1 MFRLAVKSVKHNPKR
16 LILTAI
22 AVALGVSLV
31 AATFTF
37 TNSLSSGFHALFS
50 EIYAGTDVIVEAD
63 PDAASEPD
71 PNSQFQ
77 GTDAILSPEDVA
89 AVSAIDGVAVAGG
102 SLQVNGTV
110 LPKDSGT
117 NSGFGGG
124 GAPSQIFNWSDEPRL
139 SNSTIVEGR
148 ALQSDGEILLDIDSL
163 SKLDYAIGDTVTI
176 ATDLGTKDFTLVG
189 TIRFGENNSLQGATL
204 AFVSDAAAHTMADT
218 PNYQSIAVIADDG
231 VSPASL
237 IVPITEVIPN
247 GTRAI
252 TGEEKANEQ
261 SDSLDSILS
270 YINIFAIAFAL
281 ISLFVG
287 AYIIVNTFRIIV
299 TQRTR
304 EFGLL
309 RAIGATGKQ
318 IRRMILLEALVV
330 ALVASTIGII
340 AGYLLAL
347 AATSLL
353 GLVIGD
359 VFGALTLPLTAVGWS
374 YALGLLVTLG
384 AAIVPAIHASNI
396 SPMAALREAATESKK
411 PLGRRNVVG
420 SAMFLLGLVSV
431 FVGLYAS
438 LEKPF
443 IYVGVGAVLLIL
455 GTTLLAAQ
463 VLVPLAYAL
472 RGALTTMFRIDGKL
486 AANNIRREPR
496 RSANTAAALMIG
508 VMLLALTATF
518 TESLK
523 SVITSEF
530 QAITAQFIVVGS
542 QGDVPQAA
550 MDEIAEVDGVKSVIR
565 LATND
570 VELVDTTGTI
580 NDPDGTAP
588 TEFDASSADADTVD
602 QGFNFHT
609 DPAFSEIGDGVFIG
623 TDLQALGL
631 KVGDSV
637 TLKGDA
643 STQDLKITGVYK
655 DDDSP
660 GFFMDWS
667 TATDLFSEVPI
678 QQGLVVLND
687 GVDVDATQQ
696 VIEDTLH
703 DDYPLVILQQPSELV
718 QIVNQIINMILG
730 FISALLLTALLIAL
744 LGVANTLLLSVT
756 ERTREIG
763 LLRAVGLKKSSIWR
777 MITIE
782 SMVMALFGTVLGMIL
797 GVGLGSAL
805 VLSLKDQGFDGVAIP
820 WVALVIYTVLAAI
833 AGVLAAIWPAWRA
846 SRLDILQ
853 AIAADG

>member
-1 MFRLAVKSVKHNPKR
+1 MFRLALKTVKHNPKR
-16 LILTAI
+16 LILTAV
-22 AVALGVSLV
+22 AVALGVALV

-37 TNSLSSGFHALFS
+37 TNSLSSGFHSLFG
-50 EIYAGTDVIVEAD
+50 EIYSGTDVIVEAD
-63 PDAASEPD
+63 PNAKPASG
-71 PNSQFQ
+71 SGGQFQ
-77 GTDAILSPEDVA
+77 GSDAILSPDDVA
-89 AVSAIDGVAVAGG
+89 AVNAVDGVAIAGG
-102 SLQVNGTV
+102 SLQVTGTV
-110 LPKDSGT
+110 LPKVQAD
-117 NSGFGGG
+117 NSGLGGG
-124 GAPSQIFNWSDEPRL
+124 GAPSQIYNWSDDARL
-139 SNSTIVEGR
+139 RKSTVVDGR
-148 ALQSDGEILLDIDSL
+148 AIASDSEVLLDIDSVD
-163 SKLDYAIGDTVTI
+163 KLGYSLGDTVSI
-176 ATDLGTKDFTLVG
+176 ATESGVSKFTLVG
-189 TIRFGENNSLQGATL
+189 TVKFGKNNSLQGATL
-204 AFVSDAAAHTMADT
+204 ALVSDAAAHTMADT
-218 PNYQSIAVIADDG
+218 PDFQSISVVADDG
-231 VSPASL
+231 VSPDSL
-237 IVPITEVIPN
+237 IGPISKVIPE

-252 TGEEKANEQ
+252 TGEQKTKEQ
-261 SDSLDSILS
+261 SDSLDAILN

-318 IRRMILLEALVV
+318 IRRMILLEALVI
-330 ALVASTIGII
+330 ALVASSLGIML
-340 AGYLLAL
+340 GYLLAL

-353 GLVIGD
+353 ALVIGD
-359 VFGALTLPLTAVGWS
+359 VFGTLTLPFTAIGWS

-420 SAMFLLGLVSV
+420 GAMFLLGLVGV
-431 FVGLYAS
+431 FVGLYAAV
-438 LEKPF
+438 EKPY
-443 IYVGVGAVLLIL
+443 IYVGAGAVLLIL

-472 RGALTTMFRIDGKL
+472 RGVLTSLFRIDGKL

-523 SVITSEF
+523 AVITGQF
-530 QAITAQFIVVGS
+530 QQITAQLIVASS
-542 QGDVPQAA
+542 QGDVPQGA
-550 MDEIAEVDGVKSVIR
+550 MDIIAGVDGVKSVTR
-565 LATND
+565 LTTNP
-570 VELVDTTGTI
+570 VGLEGTTGTI
-580 NDPDGTAP
+580 NDPTV
-588 TEFDASSADADTVD
+588 TTSDANVTDAATVAE
-602 QGFNFHT
+602 GFNFHT
-609 DPAFSEIGDGVFIG
+609 DPAFSDINGGVFIG
-623 TDLQALGL
+623 KDLQALGI
-631 KVGDSV
+631 KVGDTV

-643 STQDLKITGVYK
+643 STQDLKVTGVFK
-655 DDDSP
+655 DDGSP

-667 TATDLFSEVPI
+667 TATELFSKVPI
-678 QQGLVVLND
+678 QQGLVVLDN
-687 GVDVDATQQ
+687 GADVDATQTL
-696 VIEDTLH
+696 IEDALSK
-703 DDYPLVILQQPSELV
+703 DFPLVVLQQPGQLV
-718 QIVNQIINMILG
+718 QLVNQIINMILG

-763 LLRAVGLKKSSIWR
+763 LLRAVGLKRSSIWR

-820 WVALVIYTVLAAI
+820 WVLLAVYTVLAAI

>member
-1 MFRLAVKSVKHNPKR
+1 MFRLAVKSVRQKPGR

-37 TNSLSSGFHALFS
+37 TNSLSSGFHALFE
-50 EIYAGTDVIVEAD
+50 EIYSSTDVIVEAD
-63 PDAASEPD
+63 PDAASQSD
-71 PNSQFQ
+71 DQFAAS
-77 GTDAILSPEDVA
+77 DAILSPADVA
-89 AVSAIDGVAVAGG
+89 AVSAVDGVAVAGG
-102 SLQVNGTV
+102 SLQVDGTV
-110 LPKDSGT
+110 LPKETGASAGP
-117 NSGFGGG
+117 GGG
-124 GAPSQIFNWSDEPRL
+124 GAPSQIFNWSGDPRL
-139 SNSTIVEGR
+139 SQSTVVDGR
-148 ALQSDGEILLDIDSL
+148 AIENDDEVLLDIDSVD
-163 SKLDYAIGDTVTI
+163 KLGYALGDTVTI
-176 ATDLGTKDFTLVG
+176 ATESGTTDLTLVG
-189 TIRFGENNSLQGATL
+189 TVRFGENNSLQGATL
-204 AFVSDAAAHTMADT
+204 ALVSDAAAHTMAGT
-218 PNYQSIAVIADDG
+218 PNYQSIAVIAKDG
-231 VSPASL
+231 VNPDSL
-237 IVPITEVIPN
+237 IAPIEKVIPD

-252 TGEEKANEQ
+252 TGEEKAKEQ
-261 SDSLDSILS
+261 TDSLDAILN

-330 ALVASTIGII
+330 ALVASTIGIVI
-340 AGYLLAL
+340 GYLLAL

-353 GLVIGD
+353 AIFIGD
-359 VFGALTLPLTAVGWS
+359 VFGALTLPLTAIGWS
-374 YALGLLVTLG
+374 YALGVLVTVG
-384 AAIVPAIHASNI
+384 AALLPAIHASNI
-396 SPMAALREAATESKK
+396 SPMEALREAATESKK
-411 PLGRRNVVG
+411 PLGRRNVIG
-420 SAMFLLGLVSV
+420 GAMFLLGLVAV

-443 IYVGVGAVLLIL
+443 IYVGIGAVLLIL
-455 GTTLLAAQ
+455 GATLLAAQ
-463 VLVPLAYAL
+463 VLVPLAYGL
-472 RGALTTMFRIDGKL
+472 RGAMTALFGVDGKL
-486 AANNIRREPR
+486 AANNIHREPR

-523 SVITSEF
+523 SVVTSQF
-530 QAITAQFIVVGS
+530 QQITAQLIVVDN
-542 QGDVPQAA
+542 QGNVPQGALDIVA
-550 MDEIAEVDGVKSVIR
+550 GVDGVKSVTR
-565 LATND
+565 LSSSTVA
-570 VELVDTTGTI
+570 LTGTSAKLEA
-580 NDPDGTAP
+580 TAP
-588 TEFDASSADADTVD
+588 KNFNANSADADTVD
-602 QGFNFHT
+602 EAFNFNS
-609 DPAFSEIGDGVFIG
+609 DPDFADINGGVFIG
-623 TDLQALGL
+623 TDLQKLGV

-643 STQDLKITGVYK
+643 GTEDLKVTGLYK
-655 DDDSP
+655 DEGSP

-667 TATDLFSEVPI
+667 TASELFTEVPV
-678 QQGLVVLND
+678 QQALVVLND
-687 GVDVDATQQ
+687 GTDVDTTQKA
-696 VIEDTLH
+696 IEDALR
-703 DDYPLVILQQPSELV
+703 DEFPLVALQQPGQLVELV
-718 QIVNQIINMILG
+718 NTVINMILG

-763 LLRAVGLKKSSIWR
+763 LLRAVGLKRASIWR

-782 SMVMALFGTVLGMIL
+782 SMVMAIFGTILGMIL

-820 WVALVIYTVLAAI
+820 WAWLVVYMVLAAI